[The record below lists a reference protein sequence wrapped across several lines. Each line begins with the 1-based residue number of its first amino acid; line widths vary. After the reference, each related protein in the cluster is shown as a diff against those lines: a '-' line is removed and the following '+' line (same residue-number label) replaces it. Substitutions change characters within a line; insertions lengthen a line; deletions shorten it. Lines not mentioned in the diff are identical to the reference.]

1 MLHIV
6 RAIIMALEEEM
17 RNEMIKLEKEI
28 AVIDE
33 EIERLH
39 LRLVNLINI
48 RKKKEYNLKAL
59 RENFGI
65 YSDMTDRYIQTTL
78 SRMLKESM

>member
-1 MLHIV
+1 
-6 RAIIMALEEEM
+6 MALEEEM